1 MFVHSD
7 SASLNDITFVVFHL
21 SVFQLM
27 LSIILFDVVLI
38 TEISLASRTFGG
50 EAVISK
56 HSLAPSTSHYC
67 SPYQYLEKK
76 SNLSLKNSSIN
87 NEINYSKHFYWRCFF
102 FFKKN
107 VIILLIKVLE
117 RLNQI
122 FILSSGE

>member
-1 MFVHSD
+1 
-7 SASLNDITFVVFHL
+7 
-21 SVFQLM
+21 M

-67 SPYQYLEKK
+67 IPYQHHPQAITVFPISTIHKPLLY
-76 SNLSLKNSSIN
+76 SLSVLRK
-87 NEINYSKHFYWRCFF
+87 EIKFIFKEFF
-102 FFKKN
+102 NKQWNKLFKAFLFGVFFLKKN

-117 RLNQI
+117 RLDQI

>member
-38 TEISLASRTFGG
+38 TEISLASRIFGG

-67 SPYQYLEKK
+67 IPYQYLEKK

-87 NEINYSKHFYWRCFF
+87 NEINYSKHFYLRCFL
-102 FFKKN
+102 KKN

>member
-67 SPYQYLEKK
+67 IPQYLEKK

-87 NEINYSKHFYWRCFF
+87 NEINYSKHFYLRCFF
-102 FFKKN
+102 FLKKN

>member
-67 SPYQYLEKK
+67 IPYQYLEKK

-87 NEINYSKHFYWRCFF
+87 NEINYSKHFYLRCFF
-102 FFKKN
+102 FLKKN

>member
-1 MFVHSD
+1 
-7 SASLNDITFVVFHL
+7 
-21 SVFQLM
+21 M

-67 SPYQYLEKK
+67 MIPYQYLEKK

-87 NEINYSKHFYWRCFF
+87 NEINYSKHFYLVFF
-102 FFKKN
+102 FLKKN

>member
-67 SPYQYLEKK
+67 IPQYLKKK

-87 NEINYSKHFYWRCFF
+87 NEINYSKHFYLRCFF
-102 FFKKN
+102 FLKKN

>member
-56 HSLAPSTSHYC
+56 HSLAPTTSHYC
-67 SPYQYLEKK
+67 IPYQYLEKK

-87 NEINYSKHFYWRCFF
+87 NEINYSKHFYLVFF
-102 FFKKN
+102 LKKN

-117 RLNQI
+117 KLNQI